1 MPKPAKDRAL
11 HEGDTPQFYKF
22 RKFQILSIFKII
34 SVFRAEVLGYWGGEY
49 PRGLL
54 TNSPPDSGFDPVVIN

>member
-11 HEGDTPQFYKF
+11 HEGDTPQF
-22 RKFQILSIFKII
+22 KII
-34 SVFRAEVLGYWGGEY
+34 SVFRAEVLEYRGGEY